1 MDPGR
6 DEGALS
12 DRLVDELQRRIL
24 DGIIP
29 VGSWL
34 RHGTI
39 AQEFGMSRTPVREAL
54 HILNARGIVTIVKN
68 RGARVNGHSSRELRE
83 LGEVRAELEGF
94 AAELAV
100 SRINDDQLAQMQ
112 RAVEDFAA
120 AIDEYALDP
129 ARSKSVEASVRWSA
143 ANEAFHGAIVDGS
156 GNLQLALSIE
166 DIGRRLPRN
175 SSFPLYSGNLRL
187 LRQNLAE
194 HQAVADAI
202 MARDAKK
209 ARQAMVKHIRS
220 ATATR
225 VRHLEAQ
232 DHAD

>member
-34 RHGTI
+34 RHSTI

-100 SRINDDQLAQMQ
+100 GRINDDQLAQMQ

-129 ARSKSVEASVRWSA
+129 ARSKSAEASVRWSA

-220 ATATR
+220 ASATR

-232 DHAD
+232 DHVD